1 MNTANIQCLIRD
13 TVSGMIATPNS
24 TAIVN
29 RNYIIERLDGF
40 LNNKIMCEKMRV
52 SPTSIVKEDFIN

>member
-1 MNTANIQCLIRD
+1 
-13 TVSGMIATPNS
+13 MIATPNS
-24 TAIVN
+24 TAIIN